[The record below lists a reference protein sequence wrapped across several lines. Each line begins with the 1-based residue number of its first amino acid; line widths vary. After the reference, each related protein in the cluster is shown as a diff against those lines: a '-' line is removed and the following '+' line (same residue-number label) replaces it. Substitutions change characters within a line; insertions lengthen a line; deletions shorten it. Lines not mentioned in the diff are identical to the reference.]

1 MLSGPN
7 NMLVHSAYKYVDDS
21 TIIFEICN
29 PTSVSV
35 LQQSA
40 AIIANWS
47 IDNGMRINTMQTK
60 KMIIGAQTFV

>member
-7 NMLVHSAYKYVDDS
+7 NLLVYINDLRTTCSIYKYVDDS
-21 TIIFEICN
+21 TIFEICN

-40 AIIANWS
+40 AIIA
-47 IDNGMRINTMQTK
+47 INFGLLTMVCDLIQ
-60 KMIIGAQTFV
+60 